1 MMNWM
6 IANRGEFTSYTFNC
20 QDFDV
25 FVRRNITPKHD
36 GRMSPPPGARFLFK
50 NPILGIFSDT
60 STRKP
65 LPVKKYFSFV
75 KIEHTLFTLPLIY
88 SGVVLGT
95 NGRPEIALL
104 VLVMTA
110 AAGARTAAFALNRII
125 DRKIDSKN
133 PRTSGRELPS
143 GKMSLGEG
151 MAVLVLGCLAYFAS
165 AGLISTFCL
174 ILSPIPLIVF
184 FVYPFLKRFT
194 VLAHFGVGIGMS
206 MAPLGGY
213 FAAAQSFDNIMPAVW
228 LCLFTVFW
236 GAGFDI
242 IYATLDEKFD
252 REFNLRSFVS
262 RFGKEKA
269 LQWSAVFHVAAFL
282 FLLMLFATTIRSWYA
297 SPFLLLTGA
306 LLWFEQHRAADVEL
320 AFFRINA
327 WLGFVVFGMI
337 ITGAVIH

>member
-1 MMNWM
+1 LKK
-6 IANRGEFTSYTFNC
+6 FFN
-20 QDFDV
+20 
-25 FVRRNITPKHD
+25 
-36 GRMSPPPGARFLFK
+36 
-50 NPILGIFSDT
+50 
-60 STRKP
+60 
-65 LPVKKYFSFV
+65 FV

-88 SGVVLGT
+88 SGVVLGM
-95 NGRPEIALL
+95 NEPPGAALL

-125 DRKIDSKN
+125 DRKIDSRN
-133 PRTSGRELPS
+133 PRTAGRELPS
-143 GKMSLGEG
+143 GKMTLTEAL
-151 MAVLVLGCLAYFAS
+151 AVLGAGCAVYFLS

-174 ILSPIPLIVF
+174 LLSPIPLIVF

-194 VLAHFGVGIGMS
+194 ALAHFGVGIGMS

-236 GAGFDI
+236 GTGFDI
-242 IYATLDEKFD
+242 IYATLDEEFD
-252 REFNLRSFVS
+252 RRFNLWSFVS

-269 LQWSAVFHVAAFL
+269 LMWSASFHLVAFGCLAML
-282 FLLMLFATTIRSWYA
+282 FLTSLRSWYA
-297 SPFLLLTGA
+297 SPFLVLTGV
-306 LLWFEQHRAADVEL
+306 LLWIEQHRAADVEL

-337 ITGAVIH
+337 MAGTVPG

>member
-1 MMNWM
+1 
-6 IANRGEFTSYTFNC
+6 
-20 QDFDV
+20 
-25 FVRRNITPKHD
+25 
-36 GRMSPPPGARFLFK
+36 
-50 NPILGIFSDT
+50 
-60 STRKP
+60 
-65 LPVKKYFSFV
+65 VKKYFNFV

-88 SGVVLGT
+88 SGVMLGMPGT
-95 NGRPEIALL
+95 GETVGMSGTPGLALL

-110 AAGARTAAFALNRII
+110 AVGARTAAFALNRII
-125 DRKIDSKN
+125 DRKIDSRN

-143 GKMSLGEG
+143 GKMTLGQALG
-151 MAVLVLGCLAYFAS
+151 VLTVGCAVYFAS

-174 ILSPIPLIVF
+174 FLSPIPLIVF

-242 IYATLDEKFD
+242 IYATLDEEFD
-252 REFNLRSFVS
+252 RRFNLRSFVS

-269 LQWSAVFHVAAFL
+269 LVWSASFHLVAFGCLAML
-282 FLLMLFATTIRSWYA
+282 FLTTLRSWYA
-297 SPFLLLTGA
+297 SPFLILTGG

-327 WLGFVVFGMI
+327 WLGFVVFGMV
-337 ITGAVIH
+337 ITGTVLQ